1 MHIQITIRYISKS
14 YSRDS
19 QITPKSNYY
28 PE

>member
-1 MHIQITIRYISKS
+1 MHIQITIRYISKNH
-14 YSRDS
+14 SRDS